1 MSGLF
6 FVIAGIAAVSIAA
19 KATTKKNSNFYA
31 GSVLAPMLKERYP
44 NVIIQWTQQG
54 YGNGYNINLYEIAC
68 KFFKA
73 RVISEDISIDSSCY
87 ISGNSAEQDFEF
99 MNLHTY
105 HGSGNSSK
113 SKNDTDSFRG
123 QVYRIKCPFK
133 VDGTIRIVPTRMQSL
148 WKEIVNGTQGD
159 QPIAGAIGKL
169 TNENKVEIPNAEFE
183 EVYDVYATN
192 PEGVAEKFNWSVIQT
207 LNSLEANTDI
217 AVTLKGDEAYLAVW
231 NDEEL
236 FALPN
241 TIGNMKKIEE
251 SLRESMYKM
260 EKTLNRFAEVL
271 RYV

>member
-1 MSGLF
+1 MGGLF
-6 FVIAGIAAVSIAA
+6 FAAVGVAVVAIAA
-19 KATTKKNSNFYA
+19 KASTKKNSNFYA

-68 KFFKA
+68 KFYKA
-73 RVISEDISIDSSCY
+73 RVVSEDVSADYSCY
-87 ISGNSAEQDFEF
+87 ISGNSTEQDFEF
-99 MNLHTY
+99 MNLHT
-105 HGSGNSSK
+105 HHTDAK
-113 SKNDTDSFRG
+113 SDVDSFKG

-133 VDGTIRIVPTRMQSL
+133 VDGTIRIVPTKMQSL
-148 WKEIVNGTQGD
+148 WKEIINGTQGD

-169 TNENKVEIPNAEFE
+169 TSENKVEIPNAEFE

-192 PEGVAEKFNWSVIQT
+192 PDGVVEMFNWNVIQT
-207 LNSLEANTDI
+207 LNSLEANTDL
-217 AVTLKGDEAYLAVW
+217 AVTIKGDDAYLAIW

-251 SLRESMYKM
+251 SLRKSMYKM